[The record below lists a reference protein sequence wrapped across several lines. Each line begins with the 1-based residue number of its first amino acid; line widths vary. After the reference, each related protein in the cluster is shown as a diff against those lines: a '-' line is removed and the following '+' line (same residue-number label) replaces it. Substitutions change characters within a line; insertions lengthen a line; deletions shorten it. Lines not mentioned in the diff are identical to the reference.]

1 MISGTDGIR
10 DGIREQKTYIQNFSG
25 RDTVLG
31 TDGIRDGIREG
42 IRDISIYQVSHKSV

>member
-1 MISGTDGIR
+1 MISRTDGIR
-10 DGIREQKTYIQNFSG
+10 DGIREQKTYKISREG
-25 RDTVLG
+25 ILG